1 MKVILL
7 GAGKLGKQ
15 LYKSFVNNQT
25 IDLIQWYNRS
35 ETNIISAEGIAL
47 TNSLDAIEKADLYI
61 LAVSDD
67 VISSI
72 SEKLPTDI
80 LLIHTAGSVSMDV
93 ITVSYTHL
101 TLPTNREV

>member
-35 ETNIISAEGIAL
+35 ETNLISPEGIAL

-72 SEKLPTDI
+72 SKKTTYRCFVD
-80 LLIHTAGSVSMDV
+80 
-93 ITVSYTHL
+93 SYCWKCFHRR
-101 TLPTNREV
+101 NKES

>member
-35 ETNIISAEGIAL
+35 ETNLISPEGIAL
-47 TNSLDAIEKADLYI
+47 TNSLDAIEEADLYI

-72 SEKLPTDI
+72 SKKLPTDI
-80 LLIHTAGSVSMDV
+80 LLV
-93 ITVSYTHL
+93 
-101 TLPTNREV
+101 